1 MKYLKEYNS
10 FSVGQIRKGLEK
22 SVANKDIDIKTNI
35 DNVIDN
41 INQYNFKVG
50 SIEAF
55 LYDNDDNFV
64 AEAVPDKLIKY
75 VQDNNLDIDIS
86 KLIEYNN
93 YKKQYYKVSDD
104 IDMLNYSNSD
114 DKESELT
121 ELYLKEEEL
130 GKYLDL
136 VKQEVLKIKKQILNE
151 KPIL

>member
-50 SIEAF
+50 SIESF

-93 YKKQYYKVSDD
+93 YKKQYYKISND

-130 GKYLDL
+130 EEYCDL
-136 VKQEVLKIKKQILNE
+136 LKSEVLKIKSEILD
-151 KPIL
+151 KYPY

>member
-41 INQYNFKVG
+41 INRYNFKIG
-50 SIEAF
+50 SIESF
-55 LYDNDDNFV
+55 LYDDDHNFISEV
-64 AEAVPDKLIKY
+64 VPDKLIKY
-75 VQDNNLDIDIS
+75 VKDNNLDIDIS

-93 YKKQYYKVSDD
+93 YKKQYYKIGDD
-104 IDMLNYSNSD
+104 INMLMYSSSD

-121 ELYLKEEEL
+121 KLYLKEEEIE
-130 GKYLDL
+130 KYVDL
-136 VKQEVLKIKKQILNE
+136 VNQEVLKIKKQILNE
-151 KPIL
+151 NPIL

>member
-1 MKYLKEYNS
+1 MRYLKEYNS

-50 SIEAF
+50 SIESF

-93 YKKQYYKVSDD
+93 YKKQYYKISND

-130 GKYLDL
+130 EEYCDL
-136 VKQEVLKIKKQILNE
+136 LKSEVLKIKSEILD
-151 KPIL
+151 KYPY

>member
-10 FSVGQIRKGLEK
+10 FSVEQIRKGLEK

-50 SIEAF
+50 SIESF
-55 LYDNDDNFV
+55 LYDNDDNFI
-64 AEAVPDKLIKY
+64 AHSVPDKLIKY
-75 VQDNNLDIDIS
+75 VKDNNLDIDIS

-93 YKKQYYKVSDD
+93 YKKQYYKISDD
-104 IDMLNYSNSD
+104 ISMLNYSYSD

-121 ELYLKEEEL
+121 KLYLKEEEL
-130 GKYLDL
+130 EKYLNL
-136 VKQEVLKIKKQILNE
+136 VEEEVLKIKKQILNK

>member
-35 DNVIDN
+35 GNVIDN

-50 SIEAF
+50 SIESF

-93 YKKQYYKVSDD
+93 YKKQYYKISND

-130 GKYLDL
+130 EEYCDL
-136 VKQEVLKIKKQILNE
+136 LKSEVLKIKSEILD
-151 KPIL
+151 KYPY

>member
-10 FSVGQIRKGLEK
+10 FSVDQIRKGLEK
-22 SVANKDIDIKTNI
+22 SVANKDIDIKSNI

-50 SIEAF
+50 SIESF
-55 LYDNDDNFV
+55 LYDNDDNFI
-64 AEAVPDKLIKY
+64 AHSVPDKLIKY
-75 VQDNNLDIDIS
+75 VKDNNLDIDIS

-93 YKKQYYKVSDD
+93 YKKQYYKISDD
-104 IDMLNYSNSD
+104 IIMLNYSYSD

-130 GKYLDL
+130 EKYLDL
-136 VKQEVLKIKKQILNE
+136 VKKEVLKIKKQILNK

>member
-50 SIEAF
+50 SIESF

-93 YKKQYYKVSDD
+93 YKKQYYKISDD
-104 IDMLNYSNSD
+104 IYYMLNYSNSD
-114 DKESELT
+114 DKESKLT
-121 ELYLKEEEL
+121 ELYEKEEEL

-136 VKQEVLKIKKQILNE
+136 VKQEVLKIKSEILD
-151 KPIL
+151 KYPY